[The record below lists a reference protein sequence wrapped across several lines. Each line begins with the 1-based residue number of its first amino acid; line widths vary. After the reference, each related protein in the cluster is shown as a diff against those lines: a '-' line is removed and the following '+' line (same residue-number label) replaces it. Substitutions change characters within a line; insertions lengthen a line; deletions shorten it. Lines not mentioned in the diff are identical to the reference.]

1 MFRKLRLYYY
11 NNKKM
16 IWIVIGMVIFVIV
29 IIQLLNYIVKNR
41 NEEILSNTNLNVN
54 SSVESNE
61 TYLPSTTSSVISNS
75 NVSER
80 DLEEDTDI
88 IEEFVNYGNSKDV
101 EGAYNLLSQDC
112 KDEMFST
119 SDRFYNNYFKDVF
132 SEKRS
137 YDLETWDSSGSRT
150 TYRIKY
156 LNNVM
161 ATGTVNEEFIE
172 DYITVVEENNEK
184 KLNLNQFIN
193 KVDLEKKA
201 SKDGLDV
208 SVISKCYYYDY
219 ETFEITFQ
227 NNSEKTV
234 VLDSKNDTET
244 VYVKD
249 SNNVRYPWFGNEI
262 ANEYLTINPG
272 ESRTLKIKFNK
283 MYNSERKDETVN
295 FTDVLIGEEKTDLVI
310 NI

>member
-1 MFRKLRLYYY
+1 MFRKLRQYYY
-11 NNKKM
+11 NNKNM
-16 IWIVIGMVIFVIV
+16 IWIVIGMAIFIIV

-41 NEEILSNTNLNVN
+41 NEEILSNTNANAN
-54 SSVESNE
+54 NIASNE
-61 TYLPSTTSSVISNS
+61 TYLPSTTSSIISDS
-75 NVSER
+75 NVSEK
-80 DLEEDTDI
+80 DLKEDSDI
-88 IEEFVNYGNSKDV
+88 IEEFVNYGNSNDV

-119 SDRFYNNYFKDVF
+119 LDRFYNNYFQGVF
-132 SEKRS
+132 SEKRA
-137 YDLETWDSSGSRT
+137 YDLETWDSTGNRT

-161 ATGTVNEEFIE
+161 ATGTINEEFIE
-172 DYITVVEENNEK
+172 DYITVIEENNEK
-184 KLNLNQFIN
+184 KLNINQFIN
-193 KVDLEKKA
+193 KVDLDKKA

-208 SVISKCYYYDY
+208 SVTGKYYYYDY
-219 ETFEITFQ
+219 EIFEITFQ
-227 NNSEKTV
+227 NNSEQTV
-234 VLDSKNDTET
+234 VLDSKEDTET

-249 SNNVRYPWFGNEI
+249 SNNVRYSWFGNEI

-283 MYNSERKDETVN
+283 MYNRERQDETIN
-295 FTDVLIGEEKTDLVI
+295 FTDLLIGEEKKDLVI

>member
-16 IWIVIGMVIFVIV
+16 IWAVIGMVIFIIV
-29 IIQLLNYIVKNR
+29 IIQLLNNIQENR
-41 NEEILSNTNLNVN
+41 TEEILSNTNANAN
-54 SSVESNE
+54 NIASNE
-61 TYLPSTTSSVISNS
+61 TYLPSTTSSIISDS
-75 NVSER
+75 NVSEK
-80 DLEEDTDI
+80 DLKEDSDI
-88 IEEFVNYGNSKDV
+88 IEEFVNYGNSNDV

-119 SDRFYNNYFKDVF
+119 LDRFYNNYFQGVF
-132 SEKRS
+132 SEKRA
-137 YDLETWDSSGSRT
+137 YDLETWDSTGNRT

-161 ATGTVNEEFIE
+161 ATGTINEEFIE
-172 DYITVVEENNEK
+172 DYITVIEENNEK
-184 KLNLNQFIN
+184 KLNINQFIN
-193 KVDLEKKA
+193 KVELDKKA

-208 SVISKCYYYDY
+208 SVTGKYYYYDY
-219 ETFEITFQ
+219 EIFEITFQ
-227 NNSEKTV
+227 NNSEQTV
-234 VLDSKNDTET
+234 VLDSKEDTET

-249 SNNVRYPWFGNEI
+249 SNNVRYSWFGNEI

-283 MYNSERKDETVN
+283 MYNRERQDETIN
-295 FTDVLIGEEKTDLVI
+295 FTDLLIGEEKTDLVI

>member
-16 IWIVIGMVIFVIV
+16 IWVIIGMAIFIIV
-29 IIQLLNYIVKNR
+29 IIQLLNSIEENR
-41 NEEILSNTNLNVN
+41 TEEILSNTNANAN
-54 SSVESNE
+54 DIASNE
-61 TYLPSTTSSVISNS
+61 TYLPSTTSSIISDS
-75 NVSER
+75 NVSKK

-88 IEEFVNYGNSKDV
+88 IEEFVNYGNSNDV
-101 EGAYNLLSQDC
+101 EGAYNLLSQEC

-119 SDRFYNNYFKDVF
+119 SDRFYNNYFKGVF
-132 SEKRS
+132 SEKRA
-137 YDLETWDSSGSRT
+137 YDLDTWDSSGNRT

-172 DYITVVEENNEK
+172 DYITVIEENNEK
-184 KLNLNQFIN
+184 KLNINQFIN
-193 KVDLEKKA
+193 KVDLDKKA

-208 SVISKCYYYDY
+208 SVVSKCYYYDY

-283 MYNSERKDETVN
+283 MYNSERKDETIN
-295 FTDVLIGEEKTDLVI
+295 FADLLIGEEKTDLVI

>member
-1 MFRKLRLYYY
+1 MFRKLRQYYY
-11 NNKKM
+11 NNKNM
-16 IWIVIGMVIFVIV
+16 IWIVIGIAIFIIV

-41 NEEILSNTNLNVN
+41 NEEILSNTNANAN
-54 SSVESNE
+54 NIASNE
-61 TYLPSTTSSVISNS
+61 TYLPSTTSSIISDS
-75 NVSER
+75 NVSEK
-80 DLEEDTDI
+80 DLKEDSDI
-88 IEEFVNYGNSKDV
+88 IEEFVNYGNSNDV

-119 SDRFYNNYFKDVF
+119 LDRFYNNYFQGVF
-132 SEKRS
+132 SEKRA
-137 YDLETWDSSGSRT
+137 YDLETWDSTGNRT

-161 ATGTVNEEFIE
+161 ATGTINEEFIE
-172 DYITVVEENNEK
+172 DYITVIEENNEK
-184 KLNLNQFIN
+184 KLNINQFIN
-193 KVDLEKKA
+193 KVDLDKKA

-208 SVISKCYYYDY
+208 SVTGKYYYYDY
-219 ETFEITFQ
+219 EIFEITFQ
-227 NNSEKTV
+227 NNSEQTV
-234 VLDSKNDTET
+234 VLDSKEDTET

-249 SNNVRYPWFGNEI
+249 SNNVRYSWFGNEI

-283 MYNSERKDETVN
+283 MYNRERQDETIN
-295 FTDVLIGEEKTDLVI
+295 FTDLLIGEEKTDLVI